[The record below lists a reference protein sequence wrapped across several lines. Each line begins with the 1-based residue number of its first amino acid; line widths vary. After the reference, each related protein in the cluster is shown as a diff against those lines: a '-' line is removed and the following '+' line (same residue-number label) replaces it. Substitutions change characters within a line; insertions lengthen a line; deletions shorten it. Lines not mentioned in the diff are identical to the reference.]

1 MPENRDDTQERRRIW
16 DAVAEKVLS
25 SLLLVAAAKECSV
38 ETAAKEWMDKLI
50 AKREREEAHE

>member
-1 MPENRDDTQERRRIW
+1 M
-16 DAVAEKVLS
+16 AEKVLS